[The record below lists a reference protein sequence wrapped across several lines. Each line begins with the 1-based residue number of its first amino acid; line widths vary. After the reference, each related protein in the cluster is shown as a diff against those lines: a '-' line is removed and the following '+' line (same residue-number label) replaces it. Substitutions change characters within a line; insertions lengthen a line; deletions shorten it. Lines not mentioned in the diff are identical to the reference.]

1 MYNSVEKWTLSQN
14 LTTYLNDK
22 WRRWSEPICK
32 CSFGEEEEAKINI
45 NYMWNAPAVN
55 VYCRTCFV
63 QFEIRET
70 CIYYCS
76 SMDAF
81 FWTSCSLTLLW
92 IQWKI
97 CQIHLKMFK
106 NYATY
111 FWTTFEQCVKV
122 ECGVK
127 VCTKQ
132 VEAYII
138 FASKSLYDA

>member
-1 MYNSVEKWTLSQN
+1 MFDFN
-14 LTTYLNDK
+14 LHWSMGFIRKSKDK
-22 WRRWSEPICK
+22 WRASEPICK
-32 CSFGEEEEAKINI
+32 CSFAKKKPNKYKLYVKCPVNI
-45 NYMWNAPAVN
+45 
-55 VYCRTCFV
+55 YCRGFV

-97 CQIHLKMFK
+97 CQIHLEMFK

-138 FASKSLYDA
+138 FASKSLLYDA